1 MLPGRNEK
9 KEHIMTKKKTETKR
23 PTHEL
28 FVVHGEDDNARW
40 TKIGAAWMH
49 KDQKGA
55 NIILDALPNGGRT
68 VMRAIKENEDTNTG
82 GQQ

>member
-1 MLPGRNEK
+1 
-9 KEHIMTKKKTETKR
+9 MTKKKSETNR
-23 PTHEL
+23 PTHDI

-40 TKIGAAWMH
+40 IKIGAAWMH

-55 NIILDALPNGGRT
+55 NMVFYATPNGGRT
-68 VMRAIKENEDTNTG
+68 VMRAIKEKEDTNAETG

>member
-1 MLPGRNEK
+1 
-9 KEHIMTKKKTETKR
+9 MTKKKKNETNR
-23 PTHEL
+23 PTHDI

-55 NIILDALPNGGRT
+55 NMVFEALPNGGRT
-68 VMRAIKENEDTNTG
+68 VMRAVKEKDDANETEGTG